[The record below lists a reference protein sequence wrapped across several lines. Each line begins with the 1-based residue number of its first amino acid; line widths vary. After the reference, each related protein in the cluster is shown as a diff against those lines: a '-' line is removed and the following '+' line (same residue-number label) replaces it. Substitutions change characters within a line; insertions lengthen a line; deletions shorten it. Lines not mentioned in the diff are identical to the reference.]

1 VCPQFSYFAHPG
13 PSKWHILWRL
23 FLFTAGQVRVQIKE
37 QKQEEA
43 QQKYN
48 SATLAPS
55 A

>member
-1 VCPQFSYFAHPG
+1 VAYSVAFVLIYS
-13 PSKWHILWRL
+13 R
-23 FLFTAGQVRVQIKE
+23 QVRVQIKE